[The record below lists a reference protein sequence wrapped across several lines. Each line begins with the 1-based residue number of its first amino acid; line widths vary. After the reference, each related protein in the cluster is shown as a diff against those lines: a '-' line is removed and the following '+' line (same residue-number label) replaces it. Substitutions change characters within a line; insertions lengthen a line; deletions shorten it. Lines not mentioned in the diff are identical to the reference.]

1 MIGRTIDFAS
11 LYGLIWWPRMMARSK
26 AGWQGILPLLID
38 HLIINIART
47 RVASAL
53 SHPAAPSGSAG
64 PEPVRV
70 ISSGGLVEDDR
81 SRHGSLPHPGC
92 AEGL

>member
-1 MIGRTIDFAS
+1 MIGRTIDS
-11 LYGLIWWPRMMARSK
+11 TSRCRLIAWPRMTAGSK
-26 AGWQGILPLLID
+26 AGSQGILSLTIGN
-38 HLIINIART
+38 LIIKITRT

-53 SHPAAPSGSAG
+53 SHPPAPCGSAG
-64 PEPVRV
+64 PEPVRL